1 MAKELHSELQDEAK
15 VSGDIKKALPPII
28 GDAATP
34 RDKFARIARY
44 CRTQIKNVFHD
55 RDALSTDKREEYL
68 KKRKRGHSPSD
79 TLKEGRGTFGDI
91 NPLFASLA
99 AGAGFDVRIAR
110 LPGRNSLF
118 FDKSFP
124 NIDLFER
131 SNIVINLDGEWL
143 FFDPSAP
150 YVTEGMLR
158 WPEEGAVALVSDPKE
173 PIFLTTPFSEPEES
187 LASRRATLTLGIDG
201 TLEGDVQVEYTG
213 HHSVS
218 RKTNYDALTPQ
229 ERRDRLIEAV
239 EDGLAAAEVSEVEIE
254 NVTDPDEPFRYRYKI
269 RIPGYAQ
276 VTGKRIFI
284 QPAFFQKGNSAQ
296 FPTSTRE
303 HDIHFNFAWME
314 KGDVTIQLPDGFSGS
329 NVNPPPPIGFGAVGE
344 YRVELSIN
352 KTGALH
358 YEREFTF
365 GYGGR
370 VIFPKAAYQQLKTVF
385 DKVHEGDT
393 KLVTITAQT
402 AAK

>member
-1 MAKELHSELQDEAK
+1 MTEMRDIPAYKAEPRMPPSASVPPWMFIYYVKTNRWVSNEKDVIKEWTNLAKELHSELQDEAK

-55 RDALSTDKREEYL
+55 RDALSTDEREEYL

-173 PIFLTTPFSEPEES
+173 PIFLTTPFSEPEERWPADGQRSHSVSTGHWKAMCRSSTPDTTASAARRITTPSHLRNAGIVS
-187 LASRRATLTLGIDG
+187 LRRLKTASRRL
-201 TLEGDVQVEYTG
+201 
-213 HHSVS
+213 
-218 RKTNYDALTPQ
+218 R
-229 ERRDRLIEAV
+229 
-239 EDGLAAAEVSEVEIE
+239 
-254 NVTDPDEPFRYRYKI
+254 
-269 RIPGYAQ
+269 
-276 VTGKRIFI
+276 
-284 QPAFFQKGNSAQ
+284 
-296 FPTSTRE
+296 
-303 HDIHFNFAWME
+303 
-314 KGDVTIQLPDGFSGS
+314 
-329 NVNPPPPIGFGAVGE
+329 
-344 YRVELSIN
+344 
-352 KTGALH
+352 
-358 YEREFTF
+358 
-365 GYGGR
+365 
-370 VIFPKAAYQQLKTVF
+370 
-385 DKVHEGDT
+385 
-393 KLVTITAQT
+393 
-402 AAK
+402 

>member
-1 MAKELHSELQDEAK
+1 
-15 VSGDIKKALPPII
+15 
-28 GDAATP
+28 
-34 RDKFARIARY
+34 
-44 CRTQIKNVFHD
+44 
-55 RDALSTDKREEYL
+55 
-68 KKRKRGHSPSD
+68 
-79 TLKEGRGTFGDI
+79 
-91 NPLFASLA
+91 
-99 AGAGFDVRIAR
+99 
-110 LPGRNSLF
+110 
-118 FDKSFP
+118 
-124 NIDLFER
+124 
-131 SNIVINLDGEWL
+131 
-143 FFDPSAP
+143 
-150 YVTEGMLR
+150 
-158 WPEEGAVALVSDPKE
+158 
-173 PIFLTTPFSEPEES
+173 
-187 LASRRATLTLGIDG
+187 
-201 TLEGDVQVEYTG
+201 
-213 HHSVS
+213 
-218 RKTNYDALTPQ
+218 
-229 ERRDRLIEAV
+229 
-239 EDGLAAAEVSEVEIE
+239 VSEVEIE

-314 KGDVTIQLPDGFSGS
+314 KDDVTIQLPDGFSGS